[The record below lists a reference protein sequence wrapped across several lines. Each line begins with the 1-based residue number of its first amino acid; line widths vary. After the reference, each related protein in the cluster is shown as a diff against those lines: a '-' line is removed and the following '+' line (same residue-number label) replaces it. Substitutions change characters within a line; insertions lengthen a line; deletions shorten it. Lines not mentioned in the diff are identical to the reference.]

1 MVEVGTEVGNM
12 VEVEV
17 EEGTRWRGQGGGGMG
32 AEEEVAA
39 HGIRQMLKCPL
50 PLPSSVTVGG
60 GGLGGGGLG
69 VEAEGWGAV
78 GEAEGVEAVVV
89 PNVVNTDDGDADKA
103 AERAVAVEV
112 AVLGK
117 YTSEA
122 TAMLPEVM
130 LVMEV
135 SAVVTPAAAA
145 NWVRK
150 EALNEAEK
158 LAASKAVMSRP
169 AKYTVEVTTST
180 ISCPGGGVVG
190 LAVVGYEVVG
200 FAVVGCTVVGCAV
213 AGCTVVGCTVVG
225 CTVVGCTE
233 VGCMEVGCAVVG

>member
-1 MVEVGTEVGNM
+1 MSTAAAVQRHC
-12 VEVEV
+12 
-17 EEGTRWRGQGGGGMG
+17 RWRWTGRGWAGGGGGGLG
-32 AEEEVAA
+32 AV
-39 HGIRQMLKCPL
+39 GGGGGGG
-50 PLPSSVTVGG
+50 GG
-60 GGLGGGGLG
+60 GGLGG
-69 VEAEGWGAV
+69 
-78 GEAEGVEAVVV
+78 
-89 PNVVNTDDGDADKA
+89 DDGDADKA

-180 ISCPGGGVVG
+180 ISCPGGGGGGVREGTAVVG
-190 LAVVGYEVVG
+190 LI
-200 FAVVGCTVVGCAV
+200 VVGCTD
-213 AGCTVVGCTVVG
+213 VGCTLVG
-225 CTVVGCTE
+225 WRVAGESVGGRVEGVE
-233 VGCMEVGCAVVG
+233 VAG

>member
-17 EEGTRWRGQGGGGMG
+17 EEGGKVEGARWRGMG
-32 AEEEVAA
+32 AEEEVVA
-39 HGIRQMLKCPL
+39 H
-50 PLPSSVTVGG
+50 
-60 GGLGGGGLG
+60 
-69 VEAEGWGAV
+69 
-78 GEAEGVEAVVV
+78 
-89 PNVVNTDDGDADKA
+89 DDGDEDKE

-180 ISCPGGGVVG
+180 ISCPGGGGGGVREGTAVVG
-190 LAVVGYEVVG
+190 LI
-200 FAVVGCTVVGCAV
+200 VVGCTD
-213 AGCTVVGCTVVG
+213 VGCTLVG
-225 CTVVGCTE
+225 CRVAGESVGGRVEGVE
-233 VGCMEVGCAVVG
+233 VAG